1 MASMLRTAAIIIFY
15 YHRQTIT
22 LLWQRTTTTAARG
35 RLNVERHFD
44 SIHIEWADLV
54 NFFFSSSF
62 SILFATQKP
71 KTKTKTR
78 SDRPAIVNRYPLRWL
93 WFIIPISLFPSFSR
107 EFRFCFWR
115 ISKWISRSRQ
125 SPQSPQ
131 KRMCVSRA
139 RSREPIECL

>member
-54 NFFFSSSF
+54 NFFSLLRFPFCSPHKS
-62 SILFATQKP
+62 QKKKP
-71 KTKTKTR
+71 KTR
-78 SDRPAIVNRYPLRWL
+78 SDRPAIVNRYPLLWL

-115 ISKWISRSRQ
+115 ISKWISRSRR

-139 RSREPIECL
+139 RSRDPIECL